1 MSGNNKFYAIDL
13 FAGPGGLGEGFSSAG
28 FEVIASVENDTW
40 AAATLRT
47 RVMFR
52 MLKSAGKV
60 PLYWDYVRGDKNFEQ
75 ICSLF
80 PEVSHEVKLRVIQ
93 KTISQSSQG
102 QIVDELTNRLNEFGG
117 STLAVL
123 LGGPPCQLYSYIGKA
138 RYARMKEKFYRDPRR
153 RLFQQ
158 FLFLLKE
165 LGPMVFVLENVPG
178 IVSAEFKRK
187 QVVEIL
193 REQFQEFGYTLAGG
207 SRDSLFNNSGNFRDY
222 ILDSLDFG
230 LPQSRR
236 RFILI
241 GYKKGLERDIPSI
254 SGIYKIIRDHNYKKQ
269 LLTVRDAIEDL
280 PALRP
285 GEGKDGWFG
294 LYDCKPVSEYAFRLR
309 KESEG
314 ILNHMART
322 HMLSDLKRYR
332 YFIEHYSNGRR
343 PVNLKEL
350 LRDRPDLAPAHK
362 NLHGFLDRFK
372 VQWWDSPASTIT
384 SHLAK
389 DGHHYIHPDINQCR
403 SFTVREAARCQSFP
417 DNFKFEGPRTEQ
429 FRQVGNAVPHLLAKV
444 IAISILK
451 ELQKIYYNTGY

>member
-13 FAGPGGLGEGFSSAG
+13 FAGPGGLGDGFSSAG
-28 FEVIASVENDTW
+28 FEVIASVDNDPW
-40 AAATLRT
+40 AVATLKT

-52 MLKSAGKV
+52 MLKSVGKV
-60 PLYWDYVRGDKNFEQ
+60 SLYWDYVRGDKNFEQ
-75 ICSLF
+75 ICSLL
-80 PEVSHEVKLRVIQ
+80 PEVNHEVKVRVIQ

-102 QIVDELTNRLNEFGG
+102 QIVDELTSRLKEFGV

-153 RLFQQ
+153 RLFKQ

-193 REQFQEFGYTLAGG
+193 RERFEEFGYTLASE

-222 ILDSLDFG
+222 ILNSLDFG
-230 LPQSRR
+230 IPQSRR
-236 RFILI
+236 RVILI
-241 GYKKGLERDIPSI
+241 GYKKELGREIPNI
-254 SGIYKIIRDHNYKKQ
+254 SRIYDIIREHNYKKK

-280 PALRP
+280 PAIRP
-285 GEGKDGWFG
+285 REGKDGWFG
-294 LYDCKPVSEYAFRLR
+294 VYNREPASVYASLLR

-314 ILNHMART
+314 VLNHRART

-343 PVNLKEL
+343 SVNLKEL

-372 VQWWDSPASTIT
+372 VQWWDRPAFTIT

-389 DGHHYIHPDINQCR
+389 DGHYYIHPDINQCR

-429 FRQVGNAVPHLLAKV
+429 FRQVGNAVPPLLAKV
-444 IAISILK
+444 VASHILR
-451 ELQKIYYNTGY
+451 ELKNLYKHQS